1 MTSTT
6 SRSSNSSDAGRRRRF
21 GDLPVGVRIGSA
33 VGALAVVA
41 TGLGALAVTTA
52 QALSDGQERMYLEH
66 VVPLDQLDEIQRM
79 MQGNRVRANL
89 YAFEAPAA
97 RAALRAEL
105 TERTATL
112 EALVADYMPRAVDP
126 DRAAAG
132 LDSAR
137 AFVAAFESEFVP
149 AVESGATNLDVVYHD
164 KIYPVGDAALDA
176 FSEEAEAHATA
187 TAAAYDEGE
196 ALMSS
201 RRTILVVALVLGLGA
216 ALALAWT
223 VVRGITRTVTDVQRT
238 ADAMATGDLTRDPAV
253 TSRDELGEMAGAL
266 VRAQASLRET
276 LAKAGSAS
284 GTIAASSE
292 QMSAAGTQVAAGA
305 EETSAQA
312 SVVAVAAEQVSR
324 NVEAVSAGA
333 EQMGASIREIALNA
347 HEAARVA
354 QQATSVAATTN
365 ETVSRLGRSSHE
377 IGNVV
382 KLITSIAEQTN
393 LLALNATIEAARAGE
408 AGKGFAVVAS
418 EVKELAQETARAT
431 EDIVR
436 KVQVIQDDSGD
447 AVAAIAQITDIIAS
461 INSFQMTIA
470 SAVEEQTATTAEISR
485 GVIEAATGSSEIAA
499 NITGV
504 ATAAST
510 TTEVVTQM
518 QEATRELAHMSVD
531 LKAHLDTFRY

>member
-6 SRSSNSSDAGRRRRF
+6 SRSSNSADAGRRRRF

-41 TGLGALAVTTA
+41 TGMGVIAVTTA

-66 VVPLDQLDEIQRM
+66 VVPLNQLDEIQRTI
-79 MQGNRVRANL
+79 QGSRVRANL
-89 YAFEAPAA
+89 YAFEAPAD
-97 RAALRAEL
+97 RDALRAEL
-105 TERTATL
+105 TERSKTL
-112 EALVADYMPRAVDP
+112 EALVEDYMPRAVDP

-149 AVESGATNLDVVYHD
+149 AVESGATNLNVVYHD
-164 KIYPVGDAALDA
+164 KIFPVSDAALNA
-176 FSEEAEAHATA
+176 FSEEAEAHETA

-196 ALMSS
+196 AFVSS

-292 QMSAAGTQVAAGA
+292 QMSAAETQVAAGA

-354 QQATSVAATTN
+354 QQATSVAATTS

-531 LKAHLDTFRY
+531 LTAHLDTFRY